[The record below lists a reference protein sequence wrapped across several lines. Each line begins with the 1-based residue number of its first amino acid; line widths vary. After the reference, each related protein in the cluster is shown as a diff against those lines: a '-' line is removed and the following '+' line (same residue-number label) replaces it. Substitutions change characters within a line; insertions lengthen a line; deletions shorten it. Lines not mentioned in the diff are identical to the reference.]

1 MHSSARFLAAAA
13 LAVACALPA
22 VAFAQTAPAPAAPLA
37 SPAPGTH
44 RHHHG
49 HRGGYMR
56 VLNTLGL
63 SDGQKQQI
71 QSVVQQ
77 SRQANQTADP
87 ATRKANRAKL
97 RAQIDAI
104 LTPDQ
109 RTRLQAALA
118 QQRAQRRTMQGP
130 GAPAPGA
137 TH

>member
-1 MHSSARFLAAAA
+1 MHSSARYLAAAA

-22 VAFAQTAPAPAAPLA
+22 AAFAQTAPAPAPLT
-37 SPAPGTH
+37 SPMPGMQ
-44 RHHHG
+44 RHHGHHG

-63 SDGQKQQI
+63 SDAQKQQI
-71 QSVVQQ
+71 KTAMQQ
-77 SRQANQTADP
+77 SRQANQNADP
-87 ATRKANRAKL
+87 ATRKANREKL

-118 QQRAQRRTMQGP
+118 QQRAQRRTMQG
-130 GAPAPGA
+130 APAPA
-137 TH
+137 PTH

>member
-22 VAFAQTAPAPAAPLA
+22 VAFAQTAPAPLG
-37 SPAPGTH
+37 SPAPGMH
-44 RHHHG
+44 RHHGHG
-49 HRGGYMR
+49 GGYMR
-56 VLNTLGL
+56 AMRTLGL
-63 SDGQKQQI
+63 SAAQNQQI
-71 QSVVQQ
+71 QAAMQQ
-77 SRQANQTADP
+77 SRQANQNADP

-97 RAQIDAI
+97 HAQIEGI

-118 QQRAQRRTMQGP
+118 QQRQQRRTM

>member
-1 MHSSARFLAAAA
+1 MNSSARFLAAAA

-22 VAFAQTAPAPAAPLA
+22 VAFAQTAPAPAPLT
-37 SPAPGTH
+37 SPMPGKH
-44 RHHHG
+44 GHHG

-63 SDGQKQQI
+63 SAAQKQQI
-71 QSVVQQ
+71 QTAMQQ
-77 SRQANQTADP
+77 SRQANQNADP
-87 ATRKANRAKL
+87 ATRKANREKL
-97 RAQIDAI
+97 RAQIDGI

-118 QQRAQRRTMQGP
+118 QQRAQRRTMQG
-130 GAPAPGA
+130 APGA